1 MFQGLSSNWRK
12 IAQDATSQVL
22 IFLSPR
28 VARDIWKFGQD
39 IVAFKLATWFWQR
52 ALSFFFF
59 QLEIFFKK
67 GATRCLPPGPY
78 PWCILIF
85 FKIRIFHS
93 WKVLQL
99 NNCTDF
105 KAETWLLK
113 IESWNWHSIL
123 ATVARTIS
131 TLKQSFR
138 KLHQAHYLD
147 PNKHNRHTTRA
158 QNNSIEYDSFEF
170 IKNSNIMVFSN
181 RPVEK
186 NCTVGIVIMIW
197 SHHATTFLRMPDEM
211 SCPEL
216 RQINFFKRFILKLEF
231 FLNLE
236 VCFWKI

>member
-1 MFQGLSSNWRK
+1 M
-12 IAQDATSQVL
+12 VL
-22 IFLSPR
+22 AACP
-28 VARDIWKFGQD
+28 K
-39 IVAFKLATWFWQR
+39 
-52 ALSFFFF
+52 FFFS
-59 QLEIFFKK
+59 QSELFFKK
-67 GATRCLPPGPY
+67 GTTRCLPPGPLSLVH
-78 PWCILIF
+78 IDF
-85 FKIRIFHS
+85 FKMRVFHS

-99 NNCTDF
+99 NDCTDLAF
-105 KAETWLLK
+105 KDWILK
-113 IESWNWHSIL
+113 SLSLTSGCLSPGKWHSIL